1 MKDWAD
7 EEGDESEK
15 YKYESSGIRPN
26 LIIFHVSQP
35 ISGILNQSR
44 LSQSD
49 FTLPS
54 EILVSKV

>member
-7 EEGDESEK
+7 EEGDESGK
-15 YKYESSGIRPN
+15 YKSVY
-26 LIIFHVSQP
+26 QP
-35 ISGILNQSR
+35 ISVNLNQSR

-54 EILVSKV
+54 EILVSQV